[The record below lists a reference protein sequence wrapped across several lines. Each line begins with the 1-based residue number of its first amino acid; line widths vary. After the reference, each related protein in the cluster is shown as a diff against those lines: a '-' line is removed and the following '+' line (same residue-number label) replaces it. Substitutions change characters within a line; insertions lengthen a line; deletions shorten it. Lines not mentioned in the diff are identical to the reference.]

1 MFVGYS
7 RNVIK
12 PLYDPL
18 NPDLI
23 FQQEADEEDTE
34 WKNRLGDG
42 IDLTE
47 RRSINFTNVRIDK
60 SGNKKD
66 KKLRFWNISNFSVSY
81 SFNEFHHRDINTRMD
96 LQRNYLASINYG
108 FNNNPKPIE
117 PFKKIKFIR
126 KSKWLRPIK
135 DINFFLA
142 PKQIAVR
149 SSINRTYNIFST
161 R

>member
-66 KKLRFWNISNFSVSY
+66 KKPRFWNISNFSVSY
-81 SFNEFHHRDINTRMD
+81 SFNE
-96 LQRNYLASINYG
+96 L
-108 FNNNPKPIE
+108 
-117 PFKKIKFIR
+117 
-126 KSKWLRPIK
+126 
-135 DINFFLA
+135 
-142 PKQIAVR
+142 
-149 SSINRTYNIFST
+149 
-161 R
+161 